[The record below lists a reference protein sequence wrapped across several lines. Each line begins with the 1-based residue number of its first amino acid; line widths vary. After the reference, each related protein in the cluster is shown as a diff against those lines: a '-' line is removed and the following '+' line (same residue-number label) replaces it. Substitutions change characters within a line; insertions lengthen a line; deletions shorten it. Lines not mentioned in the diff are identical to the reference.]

1 MRKSLSRAHVATATG
16 IGIVAL
22 KIGTSL
28 PHLRDDVALVSIAW
42 LVVIAFVVV
51 GLALFAAGLP
61 RVNGWA
67 CLAVAAATIPGDLNH
82 PAYPQGLTVVGF
94 VLEPLYL
101 AAAVTLVL
109 RYPESR
115 MTTQGRVVGWGL
127 VVSSVLLRVPLVF
140 TRGTLPS
147 PLHASFDRPVLA
159 LDAWWHDWVFIRGA
173 YGCTT
178 LLLGWAGVL
187 LVMRAAGSRGVTR
200 QSLMPLA
207 VVGAICATAA
217 ALDQVVWILGTPSA
231 AWAPVAVARNLSA
244 ATIPVGLLADLLRRR
259 AAAAAVT
266 SEILRAAGTG
276 DLAQLEMALRH
287 VLLDPSLTVRP
298 ASDDDRAPLWGAD
311 PAPWATG
318 SDRTGR
324 VALASADGT
333 ALVVVGYDRRAVG
346 DPVLLRSAFSAAQ
359 LGIENTRLT
368 SELLQRMAELRASR
382 ARIVEAGMAE
392 RRRVERNLHDGA
404 QQQFLAVMATLAQ
417 SDFATEAQMRDLVSE
432 ARTRLTDAMAE
443 LRQLARGIHPA
454 ALSQGG
460 LGAALPYLCQSAS
473 ERVTLRLDPV
483 LAGRRLE
490 PAVESAVYFVVA
502 EALANITRYAGA
514 TTATVTVVAEGPYL
528 SVEIA
533 DDGNGKAHFT
543 PEGGLMGLRDRVHAL
558 GGEVVL
564 HTDPCAGHPQSCGSR
579 LRVGFPV
586 TVGQSS

>member
-1 MRKSLSRAHVATATG
+1 MRNRLTRSRVATATG
-16 IGIVAL
+16 IGIVVL
-22 KIGTSL
+22 KIASSM
-28 PHLRDDVALVSIAW
+28 PHLRGDVALVAIAW
-42 LVVIAFVVV
+42 FVVIAFVVV
-51 GLALFAAGLP
+51 GLGLFAAGLP
-61 RVNGWA
+61 RINGWA

-82 PAYPQGLTVVGF
+82 PAYPQGLVIVGF

-109 RYPESR
+109 RYPEPR
-115 MTTQGRVVGWGL
+115 LTTQGRVVGWCL
-127 VVSSVLLRVPLVF
+127 VVSSVLMRVPLVF
-140 TRGTLPS
+140 TRGTLPN
-147 PLHASFDRPVLA
+147 PLHASVDRPVLA
-159 LDAWWHDWVFIRGA
+159 LDAWWHDWVFLRGA

-178 LLLGWAGVL
+178 LLLLWAGVL
-187 LVMRAAGSRGVTR
+187 LVMRAAGTRGVTR

-276 DLAQLEMALRH
+276 DLAQLQAALRH

-298 ASDDDRAPLWGAD
+298 AADDESSPLDARARSGATASDGR
-311 PAPWATG
+311 G
-318 SDRTGR
+318 SVT
-324 VALASADGT
+324 LLSADET
-333 ALVVVGYDRRAVG
+333 PLVVVGYDPHALG
-346 DPVLLRSAFSAAQ
+346 DPALLRSALSAAQ

-392 RRRVERNLHDGA
+392 RRRVERDLHDGA
-404 QQQFLAVMATLAQ
+404 QQQFLAVVATLAQ
-417 SDFATEAQMRDLVSE
+417 SDFATEAQMRDLVSD
-432 ARTRLTDAMAE
+432 ARTRLTGALAE

-460 LGAALPYLCQSAS
+460 LSAALPYLCQSAS
-473 ERVTLRLDPV
+473 AQVTLRLDPV
-483 LAGRRLE
+483 LAGRPLA
-490 PAVESAVYFVVA
+490 PGVESAVYFVVA
-502 EALANITRYAGA
+502 EALANVTRYAGA
-514 TTATVTVVAEGPYL
+514 TTVTVTVVAEGPHL
-528 SVEIA
+528 SVEVA
-533 DDGNGKAHFT
+533 DDGNGGAHFT
-543 PEGGLMGLRDRVHAL
+543 PEGGLTGLRDRVNAL

-564 HTDPCAGHPQSCGSR
+564 HNDPCAGHPDSCGTR
-579 LRVGFPV
+579 LRVGFPA